1 MLKTAESPCIVL
13 HKIQDRYTQN
23 QNQDKISLQNSRNL
37 VKTQELIFS
46 YEHRQ
51 KKNNISDP

>member
-13 HKIQDRYTQN
+13 HKIQDRCTQN
-23 QNQDKISLQNSRNL
+23 QNQDKISLQNSINF
-37 VKTQELIFS
+37 VNTQELIFS

-51 KKNNISDP
+51 KKTIFP